1 MFACIITIQ
10 GHSQYYLRGTVTDES
25 GKAIYNAKI
34 FLSTKG
40 TVPFYTGTTGSFGIP
55 ISKPTDSIM
64 FMADGFETLKTL
76 ADARKYSTYTL
87 KYV

>member
-55 ISKPTDSIM
+55 ISVDLLRLRSGRSHLHRILGGTRRRHKN
-64 FMADGFETLKTL
+64 L
-76 ADARKYSTYTL
+76 
-87 KYV
+87 